1 MPVLSTIYKMTL
13 WDLGK
18 LGRPVNLILNAY
30 DSIFYERGCG
40 SYFPLDVLLR
50 SSCQVI
56 LSEEI
61 LVDLWLRLHHR
72 QQGKDKRAV
81 AAQWDHRIQLQHRRR
96 VSFSLTRYTE
106 QWKWTRRSRSWKV
119 KTPGD
124 TQSGWRKVVIFLFR
138 DFFFLLHSEYL
149 SCALQGLLLHLPF
162 Q

>member
-1 MPVLSTIYKMTL
+1 MTL

-81 AAQWDHRIQLQHRRR
+81 AAQ
-96 VSFSLTRYTE
+96 
-106 QWKWTRRSRSWKV
+106 
-119 KTPGD
+119 
-124 TQSGWRKVVIFLFR
+124 
-138 DFFFLLHSEYL
+138 
-149 SCALQGLLLHLPF
+149 
-162 Q
+162 